1 MNYSEIKDFFDK
13 IDEHSEQE
21 ILTVIQYINENC
33 RSNDNWLLM
42 QDFIAKIFKHKNI
55 DKSKILYE
63 LFKNK
68 SKFFWWGEKLD
79 IPEKLK
85 FGIEIEVANLSLDTI
100 RSAFESNNITDILT
114 ILGVPTDISNQ
125 IIQNSDFE
133 KKNEPDKWIF
143 SREGEGLAYDESEAS
158 SPILSNN
165 VFDLNQIVAICTLLK
180 ALNAQLHGG
189 TGLHINL
196 GVDYLECNEKAIENI
211 LRIWG
216 ECEELFFKMANRE
229 GETIRSGAHQMATPI
244 KENIQDFFETDGSIT
259 LKTEEDMVKFLYQ
272 IQARNRMDT
281 IIGWSDF
288 GKEPDLE
295 YELYC
300 AKTDEQRFKVY
311 KMYNDEIKK
320 RADGND
326 KVRFTSINFNH
337 MEWNSDTP
345 GRIEIRIF
353 NSSLDPEI
361 IFQDLLLVGKIF
373 EVSLRNAKDS
383 NYKKGEFDRLIL
395 HNVTEDDKVDNLLK
409 LLFDKAEQRT
419 IFKKRWQSVNKK
431 DYKIYES
438 GKDTFER

>member
-13 IDEHSEQE
+13 LDEHSEQE

-79 IPEKLK
+79 IPERLK

-165 VFDLNQIVAICTLLK
+165 VFDLNQIVAICTLLVE
-180 ALNAQLHGG
+180 LNHPIYFCQGSAKNFKI
-189 TGLHINL
+189 TTP
-196 GVDYLECNEKAIENI
+196 
-211 LRIWG
+211 
-216 ECEELFFKMANRE
+216 EEIDLF
-229 GETIRSGAHQMATPI
+229 
-244 KENIQDFFETDGSIT
+244 
-259 LKTEEDMVKFLYQ
+259 
-272 IQARNRMDT
+272 
-281 IIGWSDF
+281 
-288 GKEPDLE
+288 
-295 YELYC
+295 
-300 AKTDEQRFKVY
+300 
-311 KMYNDEIKK
+311 
-320 RADGND
+320 
-326 KVRFTSINFNH
+326 
-337 MEWNSDTP
+337 
-345 GRIEIRIF
+345 
-353 NSSLDPEI
+353 
-361 IFQDLLLVGKIF
+361 
-373 EVSLRNAKDS
+373 
-383 NYKKGEFDRLIL
+383 KGLIL
-395 HNVTEDDKVDNLLK
+395 VDG
-409 LLFDKAEQRT
+409 
-419 IFKKRWQSVNKK
+419 KK
-431 DYKIYES
+431 
-438 GKDTFER
+438 

>member
-272 IQARNRMDT
+272 IQARNRMDF
-281 IIGWSDF
+281 IIGWLDADIES
-288 GKEPDLE
+288 DLE

-311 KMYNDEIKK
+311 NMYYDEIKK
-320 RADGND
+320 RAGEDD

-337 MEWNSDTP
+337 MEWNSDIP